1 MKVLP
6 SYGSGIRRA
15 SSHGKM
21 VLVLWAFNLLF
32 GAAVYFVGR
41 GYFANALG
49 ESALGETLR
58 RFDTALFLEMLIHNG
73 AALGTLFK
81 VILVLAFLYFWVSIF
96 LAGGILHVLLRG
108 GEASGEASRP
118 RLAPS
123 FFQGAGRYFGRFFR
137 LGIYSLLLWLAFL
150 IVQWILSIVAGT
162 LTADWSNEKMIYY
175 VAWAWLAVSLVFVF
189 FIRMILDYARIII
202 VREDTAR
209 VWRSLWAG
217 VRFVFKRFFGTL
229 ALYYLLLITGA
240 VIFLVYWG
248 IHSRVPTDSVGA
260 IWLAFLIG
268 QAFIVSRGW
277 LKVAFLA
284 AQLNFY
290 GRD

>member
-1 MKVLP
+1 MKILK
-6 SYGSGIRRA
+6 SYGSGVKQA

-49 ESALGETLR
+49 QSGLGETLR
-58 RFDTALFLEMLIHNG
+58 RFNTALFMEMLIHNG
-73 AALGTLFK
+73 GALGTLFK
-81 VILVLAFLYFWVSIF
+81 VVLALAFLYFWVSIF
-96 LAGGILHVLLRG
+96 LTGGILHVLLRG
-108 GEASGEASRP
+108 GERVGEGPRQ
-118 RLAPS
+118 RLAPA

-137 LGIYSLLLWLAFL
+137 LGIYSLLLWLGFL

-175 VAWAWLAVSLVFVF
+175 VAWAWLAVSLILVF
-189 FIRMILDYARIII
+189 FIRMILDYARIIV
-202 VREDTAR
+202 VREETGR
-209 VWRSLWAG
+209 VWRSLWAA

-229 ALYYLLLITGA
+229 ALYYLLFITGV

-248 IHSRVPTDSVGA
+248 INSRVPTDSAGA

-268 QAFIVSRGW
+268 QVFIISRGW
-277 LKVAFLA
+277 LKVAFQA
-284 AQLNFY
+284 GQLNFY